1 MFSQDHFDF
10 QRENSGKTV
19 RKLLGI
25 TQVKETEVP
34 GQRWQGSGENWV
46 CFEGRA
52 NMIGLGS
59 RAKGKRRIKDGP
71 QVFSLI
77 ESNMVAVT

>member
-1 MFSQDHFDF
+1 MTSK
-10 QRENSGKTV
+10 EKTV

-25 TQVKETEVP
+25 TQVKETEVL

-71 QVFSLI
+71 QVFSQI
-77 ESNMVAVT
+77 ELNMVAVT